1 MLIKFYSEE
10 SASFVM
16 FDSVANQLLTMM
28 GQSGSTEGAVSGEAL
43 SSALDHLALAIT
55 HEKEKAASANPDE
68 SEEVALSVRAAP
80 LIAML
85 RRACDADGYVMWRP
99 D

>member
-28 GQSGSTEGAVSGEAL
+28 GCGGSTEGAVSGEAL

-55 HEKEKAASANPDE
+55 HEKDKAVSGNPDE
-68 SEEVALSVRAAP
+68 SEEVALSIRATP
-80 LIAML
+80 LIEML
-85 RRACDADGYVMWRP
+85 RRASDAGGYVMWRP